1 MGKYIKGENRKQ
13 LILYRECLDEI
24 VEEENEVRVIDLYVE
39 SIKLEEIGFK
49 KYEPNKKGTNSYDP
63 RDMLKLYIYGYKN
76 GIRSSRKLSKLCSTN
91 IEVKWLM
98 RDLKP
103 DFRTISEFRKEN
115 AKELKKVFKD
125 MVLMCTEMGLI
136 GNKYSQDGVKIE
148 AVNSKERNYTLNK
161 IDERIERIKKQIKN
175 YLEEMERIDQKEEKE
190 KEKKLISK
198 EELEKRIKKREE
210 KKKELEEIRKEMEEE
225 GESQKSMTDKEA
237 RLMKNNGKFSVCYNN
252 QVLVD
257 EGSHLV
263 LNYNVDNNPS
273 DTGTMEKIVKEAKE
287 ITKKE
292 DEVVINITDKG
303 YNERKDMGK
312 CLEEGIIPEVTL
324 PEGKKYYEIEIEYEE
339 GEVREEERESS
350 KKEDIKKT
358 LRRGKIPKEY
368 EENIREIE
376 VVEKT
381 EYETEKE
388 VEENIAKMT
397 EEEIR
402 EYAMKNKCFMR
413 DIKKNKVYCKEGEI
427 LRQKSKNKGRKKY
440 CNKEGC
446 KRCKN
451 PCTMTKYKE
460 AVFSEGQ
467 IIMTRNKEVKKR
479 FPQKIKR
486 KRVKK
491 KVVRIKLVPKEE
503 DIKKRMGISEHA
515 HGSMKRSDHASYFLM
530 KGKEKV
536 NGEMAL
542 YYLGYNLRRLINIK
556 GVKELKKYLE
566 KRIEKRVMA

>member
-49 KYEPNKKGTNSYDP
+49 KYAPNKKGTNSYDP

-76 GIRSSRKLSKLCSTN
+76 GIRSSRKLSKLCRTN

-98 RDLKP
+98 RELKP

-125 MVLMCTEMGLI
+125 MVLMCTEIGLI

-161 IDERIERIKKQIKN
+161 IDERIERIKKQIEK
-175 YLEEMERIDQKEEKE
+175 YIEEMERTDEKEEKE

-198 EELEKRIKKREE
+198 EELEKRLKEREE

-225 GESQKSMTDKEA
+225 GESQKSLTDKEA

-273 DTGTMEKIVKEAKE
+273 DTGSMERIVKEAKE

-292 DEVVINITDKG
+292 DEVVTNITDKG
-303 YNERKDMGK
+303 YNDRIDMGK

-324 PEGKKYYEIEIEYEE
+324 PEGKKYYEIELEYEE

-358 LRRGKIPKEY
+358 LRRGKIPKVY
-368 EENIREIE
+368 EEYISEIE

-381 EYETEKE
+381 VYETEKE
-388 VEENIAKMT
+388 VKENIDKMT

-413 DIKKNKVYCKEGEI
+413 DIEKNKVYCKEGEI
-427 LRQKSKNKGRKKY
+427 LRQKSKNAGRKKY

-451 PCTMTKYKE
+451 PCTMTNYKE

-467 IIMTRNKEVKKR
+467 IIMTRNKELKKS
-479 FPQKIKR
+479 FPQKIKK
-486 KRVKK
+486 KRVRK

-503 DIKKRMGISEHA
+503 DIKKRMGTSEHP
-515 HGSMKRSDHASYFLM
+515 HGSMKRSDNASYFLM

-536 NGEMAL
+536 NGEMAI
-542 YYLGYNLRRLINIK
+542 YYIGYNLRRLINIK

-566 KRIEKRVMA
+566 KRIEKRVVA

>member
-1 MGKYIKGENRKQ
+1 
-13 LILYRECLDEI
+13 
-24 VEEENEVRVIDLYVE
+24 
-39 SIKLEEIGFK
+39 
-49 KYEPNKKGTNSYDP
+49 
-63 RDMLKLYIYGYKN
+63 
-76 GIRSSRKLSKLCSTN
+76 
-91 IEVKWLM
+91 
-98 RDLKP
+98 
-103 DFRTISEFRKEN
+103 
-115 AKELKKVFKD
+115 
-125 MVLMCTEMGLI
+125 
-136 GNKYSQDGVKIE
+136 
-148 AVNSKERNYTLNK
+148 
-161 IDERIERIKKQIKN
+161 
-175 YLEEMERIDQKEEKE
+175 
-190 KEKKLISK
+190 
-198 EELEKRIKKREE
+198 
-210 KKKELEEIRKEMEEE
+210 MEEE

-350 KKEDIKKT
+350 KKEDIKK
-358 LRRGKIPKEY
+358 
-368 EENIREIE
+368 
-376 VVEKT
+376 
-381 EYETEKE
+381 
-388 VEENIAKMT
+388 
-397 EEEIR
+397 
-402 EYAMKNKCFMR
+402 
-413 DIKKNKVYCKEGEI
+413 
-427 LRQKSKNKGRKKY
+427 
-440 CNKEGC
+440 
-446 KRCKN
+446 
-451 PCTMTKYKE
+451 
-460 AVFSEGQ
+460 
-467 IIMTRNKEVKKR
+467 
-479 FPQKIKR
+479 
-486 KRVKK
+486 
-491 KVVRIKLVPKEE
+491 
-503 DIKKRMGISEHA
+503 RMGISEHA